1 MASPDNVTPHKFSLG
16 LFHAARPRTS
26 HFHFAHF
33 LSSFSTCPPHPDR
46 LDRLIWGGFES
57 LVAAVT
63 GERPSHPQ
71 ECRTIPKNRSRT
83 PSSISSRRVA
93 ANFTKPLKDTL
104 SAPLTNIAIVINWK
118 QPACSVSAGTSCAHA
133 CNNAEN
139 LGERDEAGVRSQEG
153 RVRLR
158 ANRDFSGFLNRVRYQ
173 TQPAFNRQRSKI
185 ENEHDNEHEHD

>member
-1 MASPDNVTPHKFSLG
+1 MASPDNVTPHKFSLRIISR
-16 LFHAARPRTS
+16 RPTKDVAFSLRS
-26 HFHFAHF
+26 F

-139 LGERDEAGVRSQEG
+139 LGERDEAGVRSQVG

-158 ANRDFSGFLNRVRYQ
+158 REPGLFGFSQSCSLSNATRF
-173 TQPAFNRQRSKI
+173 
-185 ENEHDNEHEHD
+185 